1 MFDVLQ
7 EKYHRVTCD
16 NLYVSARLFR
26 EAYKHNSRVL
36 LHGVCRTHGR
46 GFPDFCIQ
54 QEIVG
59 KEGQEKA
66 RGTVK
71 GARLSGDSMCPDLVA
86 VSVYDTKPVHF
97 MSMTCEEIKW
107 ITKVRSIYDK
117 VKNKMV
123 KVPFLCLNINDDYN
137 FGMGGVDIAD
147 QLRGY
152 YRFDKWARKS
162 KW

>member
-1 MFDVLQ
+1 
-7 EKYHRVTCD
+7 
-16 NLYVSARLFR
+16 
-26 EAYKHNSRVL
+26 
-36 LHGVCRTHGR
+36 
-46 GFPDFCIQ
+46 
-54 QEIVG
+54 
-59 KEGQEKA
+59 
-66 RGTVK
+66 
-71 GARLSGDSMCPDLVA
+71 MCPDLVA